1 MLGLSGLSSW
11 RSSIRGDTVVGA
23 QALLSSIQCNWPLNL
38 LSHFWGALHCPFP
51 LHPKSPPTRPP
62 LRSGQ
67 SRLTIPNTYFT
78 ITMPASLRSDCCSPS
93 LRNRCSPS
101 PEYPTSLG
109 TRISTNNL
117 LNRHMLPALN
127 RCRHCGLNDGKKHL
141 EQNHRYEGDE
151 RLPRWHGWHAARRGL
166 GTNLYRLGVPDK
178 VIQAILR
185 HSNVN
190 VTLGYYIK
198 PQTPD
203 VVAAMGRFEAEI
215 AAHDFGD
222 TNRTLNRTSSAV
234 PESVN

>member
-1 MLGLSGLSSW
+1 MIPIFYIKEAGAKGLLPLSP
-11 RSSIRGDTVVGA
+11 A
-23 QALLSSIQCNWPLNL
+23 PQ
-38 LSHFWGALHCPFP
+38 
-51 LHPKSPPTRPP
+51 
-62 LRSGQ
+62 
-67 SRLTIPNTYFT
+67 IPAD
-78 ITMPASLRSDCCSPS
+78 PASASLRTISLDDSEHLLHNHHASVASLRLLFTFAPECRSPS

-222 TNRTLNRTSSAV
+222 TNRTLNRTSGAM